1 MCEARVII
9 KKAENEETVM
19 EDAAAI
25 HRDGDKYVARNVL
38 GERVEFT
45 GTIEKVDLMS
55 NVVIIHSQ

>member
-9 KKAENEETVM
+9 KRADSEETIM

-25 HRDGDKYVARNVL
+25 VRDGDRYVVRNVL
-38 GERVEFT
+38 GERAEFS

-55 NVVIIHSQ
+55 NVVIVGS